1 MPGVMRISA
10 MDYEK
15 NVEYLIKQ
23 WIDPDGSANPK
34 CLTVER
40 QMQLKEILTSYRK
53 NFGGNSI
60 PFEHFTDRIIADR
73 SYLIKEKIFKT
84 NLLRNSEAFP
94 VIYAYLCGV
103 LKRKAGAFILD
114 EKIELGKRDIPRRG
128 YIPDDC
134 KHTIIK

>member
-1 MPGVMRISA
+1 

-15 NVEYLIKQ
+15 NIEYLIKL

-53 NFGGNSI
+53 DFGGNSI
-60 PFEHFTDRIIADR
+60 PFEHFTDRIIADC
-73 SYLIKEKIFKT
+73 SYFIKERIFKT
-84 NLLRNSEAFP
+84 NHLRNNEAFP

-103 LKRKAGAFILD
+103 LKRKDGAFVLD
-114 EKIELGKRDIPRRG
+114 EKFELGKRDIPRQG
-128 YIPDDC
+128 YIPEDC
-134 KHTIIK
+134 KFITIKK